1 MSSSGEGSGSSL
13 NHRATAPVQYS
24 NHTIEKANKARIT
37 IENFYTNFL
46 HQQDEREVRFKQTE
60 SAIAGCAEEEKKKR
74 RVLHAAKETEFLRLK
89 RTRLGKDDF
98 EPLKVIGRGAF
109 GEVRLVQ
116 KKDTGHVYAMKI
128 LRKSDMFEKNQV
140 AHVRA
145 ERDILEKA
153 DNPWVVKMFYS
164 FQDAVNLYLIMEFLP
179 GGDLM
184 TLLIKKEMLT
194 HEETQ
199 FYIAESLLAI
209 DSIHQLGF
217 IHRDIKPD
225 NLLLDDRGH
234 IKLSDFGLCTG
245 LKKAHTTDFY
255 RQLTPS
261 RANPSDFTNSPG
273 PIHSSRRR
281 QEHWQKNRRQLAYST
296 VGTPDYIAPEVF
308 RTSNQNHGYSKTC
321 DWWSL
326 GVIMYE
332 CLIGYPPF
340 CADRPIDTYRKVMS
354 WQSSLEFPVETPI
367 STEARSLIQRLC
379 CDHQDRL
386 GKESIDE
393 IKRHPFF
400 HNVDWLTFR

>member
-1 MSSSGEGSGSSL
+1 MQDPNEDTEWNDILRAKGILPARPKTPEIEEPDLSELDKRDYGETVDDL
-13 NHRATAPVQYS
+13 DA
-24 NHTIEKANKARIT
+24 
-37 IENFYTNFL
+37 L
-46 HQQDEREVRFKQTE
+46 LDDEMD
-60 SAIAGCAEEEKKKR
+60 EEEEALMIQMR
-74 RVLHAAKETEFLRLK
+74 
-89 RTRLGKDDF
+89 
-98 EPLKVIGRGAF
+98 
-109 GEVRLVQ
+109 
-116 KKDTGHVYAMKI
+116 
-128 LRKSDMFEKNQV
+128 
-140 AHVRA
+140 
-145 ERDILEKA
+145 
-153 DNPWVVKMFYS
+153 
-164 FQDAVNLYLIMEFLP
+164 
-179 GGDLM
+179 DLM